1 MTHTQPC
8 GTPLDQL
15 PSIWQREAELRERLA
30 GREVVLFLDYD
41 GTLTPI
47 VEDHTEALLADDMR
61 ASVARAAERCTVGII
76 SGRDLGDLK
85 RRVGLEEVY
94 YAGSHG
100 FDIAGPE
107 GWGQSLQ
114 RGEEFLPELD
124 RVEAELRSGLDGITG
139 HAIERKR
146 FSIAVHYRQVPEA
159 ALDQLKAALDRVLK
173 GHPRLRKGHGKKVF
187 QIQPGIEWDKGHAV
201 RWLLAQ
207 LDLDRQGVVPLYI
220 GDDLTD
226 EDAFRALRG
235 RGIGIAIRDGSR
247 LSAAQ
252 YSLADPDD
260 VQRFLE
266 RLVDLGQGRA

>member
-1 MTHTQPC
+1 
-8 GTPLDQL
+8 
-15 PSIWQREAELRERLA
+15 
-30 GREVVLFLDYD
+30 LFLDYD

-47 VEDHTEALLADDMR
+47 VDDPAQAVMADAMR
-61 ASVARAAERCTVGII
+61 ATAAQAAEHHTVTIV
-76 SGRDLGDLK
+76 SGRDLSDLK
-85 RRVGLEEVY
+85 ARVGLENLY

-100 FDIAGPE
+100 FDIAGPA

-124 RVEAELRSGLDGITG
+124 RVEAELRSALDGIAG
-139 HAIERKR
+139 HAVERKR
-146 FSIAVHYRQVPEA
+146 FSIAVHYRRVGEA
-159 ALDQLKAALDRVLK
+159 DLRGLEAALDRVLD

-207 LDLDRQGVVPLYI
+207 LGLDRSDVVPLYI

-226 EDAFRALRG
+226 EDAFRALGERG
-235 RGIGIAIRDGSR
+235 VGIAVRNGSR
-247 LSAAQ
+247 PSAAQ

-260 VQRFLE
+260 VRRFLE
-266 RLVDLGQGRA
+266 LLVDLGRGDA